1 MNLVNAVVPADRLM
15 DEAKAWA
22 VEIAEKSPTAIGFLK
37 QSFNADTDH
46 QAGLSN
52 LAMSALDLYAVSPEG
67 MEGAK
72 AFAEKAQAGF
82 PPHGGSHRGGRRA
95 WASRPGAGRRGTAT
109 APARSR
115 RKSSCPS

>member
-1 MNLVNAVVPADRLM
+1 MWYLCRQYTAEQAERMNLINAVVPPDKLM

-22 VEIAEKSPTAIGFLK
+22 LEIAEKSPTAIRFLK

-52 LAMSALDLYAVSPEG
+52 EAMSAFDLYAVSPEG

-72 AFAEKAQAGF
+72 AFAQKRKLAFAK
-82 PPHGGSHRGGRRA
+82 HVVSH
-95 WASRPGAGRRGTAT
+95 
-109 APARSR
+109 
-115 RKSSCPS
+115 